1 MNGYRYG
8 GLVMPGDY
16 RKGFWL
22 TLGGVLAFTPDA
34 LLIRLT
40 AIDPFTLAFGRG
52 LLAGTVIL
60 IAYTLFV
67 SGGFVKALRPLGW
80 WGLFFAGLQTCAS
93 LTFYASFSYTSV
105 ANVLVIFACTPLI
118 AALFSR
124 ILFGET
130 VSRSTQ
136 IAIGCVAGG
145 LLIVASGS
153 SGGLQWIGDA
163 LALANA
169 IILGLSFAIV
179 RGRRQFNMI
188 PAVVLGLL
196 AAGVVG
202 AFFADFPEMRAA
214 QWGWL
219 VLGGAV
225 LLPIAIA
232 LITVGPRYLPAP
244 EAAMLGLLESVLG
257 PFWVWLV
264 IGENPGIRSIV
275 GGGIVILVLLIHA
288 ISRFREEHTD
298 THSGT

>member
-1 MNGYRYG
+1 M
-8 GLVMPGDY
+8 VTSDY

-40 AIDPFTLAFGRG
+40 AVDPFTLASGRG
-52 LLAGTVIL
+52 LLAGMVIL
-60 IAYTLFV
+60 IAYALFI
-67 SGGFVKALRPLGW
+67 SGGFTKALKALGW

-118 AALFSR
+118 AALFSWT
-124 ILFGET
+124 LFGET
-130 VSRSTQ
+130 VTRSTKVA
-136 IAIGCVAGG
+136 IACVAGG
-145 LLIVASGS
+145 LLVLASGGS
-153 SGGLQWIGDA
+153 KGTQWIGDA

-188 PAVVLGLL
+188 PAVAVGLL
-196 AAGVVG
+196 AAGVIGV
-202 AFFADFPEMRAA
+202 FFADFPPMQPI
-214 QWGWL
+214 QWGAL

-225 LLPIAIA
+225 LLPLAIT
-232 LITVGPRYLPAP
+232 LITIGPRYLPAP

-264 IGENPGIRSIV
+264 IGENPGIRSII
-275 GGGIVILVLLIHA
+275 GGAIVILVLLVHA
-288 ISRFREEHTD
+288 MSRFRQEEIIRNP
-298 THSGT
+298 GM